1 MSDFLYSDKTDELY
15 GSADTGFNPD
25 TDGFVYCAY
34 KSAIDS
40 KLAKADL
47 TRYDTLRKYLQEYLH
62 HSLNAAPDTITIV
75 HLDKVFGQNIVNL
88 SNYETPSQKTSPI
101 DIANALLGSL
111 TQDWLDLPI
120 EQDPLYSQSSCTGVR
135 FVFMP
140 RTSQNHVFYD
150 LIQNTQM
157 L

>member
-1 MSDFLYSDKTDELY
+1 MSDFLYSDETDKSHDL
-15 GSADTGFNPD
+15 AAMGFHSD

-34 KSAIDS
+34 KSAVDS

-47 TRYDTLRKYLQEYLH
+47 AKYDTFRKYLQEYLH

-88 SNYETPSQKTSPI
+88 SNYEAPSQKTSPI
-101 DIANALLGSL
+101 DIANTLLGSL

-120 EQDPLYSQSSCTGVR
+120 EQDPLYSQSNCTGVR

-140 RTSQNHVFYD
+140 RTSQNHIFYD
-150 LIQNTQM
+150 LRQTTQI
-157 L
+157 

>member
-1 MSDFLYSDKTDELY
+1 MSDFLYSDETDKSHDL
-15 GSADTGFNPD
+15 AAIGFHSD

-34 KSAIDS
+34 KSAVDS

-47 TRYDTLRKYLQEYLH
+47 TRCDTLRKYLQEYLH

-75 HLDKVFGQNIVNL
+75 HLDKAFGQKIVNL
-88 SNYETPSQKTSPI
+88 SNYKVPEQEVSSI
-101 DIANALLGSL
+101 DIANVLLDSL
-111 TQDWLDLPI
+111 TQDWLDLPM
-120 EQDPLYSQSSCTGVR
+120 EHTPLPSQSSCTGVR